1 MHKLQIIIGS
11 TRETRAAERVY
22 PWVLARAAAHP
33 DFEPELVDLR
43 DWPLP
48 LFGEHFGTIGDLDD
62 PTYSDPLVKRWNEL
76 VKEGDAYLAIT
87 PEYNHSIPGVLKNAF
102 DNVFVS
108 FALRNKPMAAVGYS
122 SGIAGGARAV
132 EHLAHVAIE
141 ADMAPLRS
149 SVLIP
154 FVNEAFDS
162 EGAPLNPMTDV
173 ALAITLDDLAWWAG
187 ALKAARGAGQLPPA
201 GLRAR
206 AATAAAAASG

>member
-1 MHKLQIIIGS
+1 M
-11 TRETRAAERVY
+11 
-22 PWVLARAAAHP
+22 
-33 DFEPELVDLR
+33 
-43 DWPLP
+43 
-48 LFGEHFGTIGDLDD
+48 
-62 PTYSDPLVKRWNEL
+62 
-76 VKEGDAYLAIT
+76 
-87 PEYNHSIPGVLKNAF
+87 LKNAF

-162 EGAPLNPMTDV
+162 EGHRWHFAERLSD
-173 ALAITLDDLAWWAG
+173 I
-187 ALKAARGAGQLPPA
+187 
-201 GLRAR
+201 RAR
-206 AATAAAAASG
+206 PATR